1 MTAKTFDD
9 LRSEI
14 SSRHAGLSR
23 RLRQLAEFALHHPN
37 DMALETV
44 AVIADRAAVQPSTL
58 IRFAKAFG
66 FDGFSDM
73 QRVFR
78 TRLTERVPSYGD
90 RIRALR
96 RTAQPSGGD
105 LSTAAGV
112 LRHFAEAGIHALE
125 HLRDELPP
133 ADLEAAVD
141 LLAGANIVHIMGQRR
156 AFPVASY
163 LAYSLSHLERRI
175 CLIDGVGGLM
185 SLQAQ
190 NMMAGDVLIAAS
202 FRPYSPDTV
211 LVAETAMER
220 GVPVI
225 AITDGPL
232 SPLNPVAR
240 IALEVEDA
248 QVEAFRSLS
257 ATMCLA
263 LSLVVA
269 MGQRLT
275 GNDDGDGDE

>member
-1 MTAKTFDD
+1 MTAKTYDD
-9 LRSEI
+9 LRSQI
-14 SSRHAGLSR
+14 SARHAELSK
-23 RLRQLAEFALHHPN
+23 RLRQIAEFALHHPN

-96 RTAQPSGGD
+96 RTAYPGGD
-105 LSTAAGV
+105 LATTTGV

-125 HLRDELPP
+125 HLRDELSP
-133 ADLEAAVD
+133 ADLEAAVE
-141 LLAGANIVHIMGQRR
+141 LLADADMIHIMGQRR

-163 LAYSLSHLERRI
+163 LAYSLSHLDRRT
-175 CLIDGVGGLM
+175 CLIDGVGGLT
-185 SLQAQ
+185 SQQAQ
-190 NMMAGDVLIAAS
+190 NMAAGDVLLAAS

-211 LVAETAMER
+211 LVAELATER
-220 GVPVI
+220 AVPVV

-232 SPLNPVAR
+232 SPLSPLAR
-240 IALEVEDA
+240 VALEVEDA
-248 QVEAFRSLS
+248 QIEAFRSLS

-269 MGQRLT
+269 LGQRLT
-275 GNDDGDGDE
+275 GNGEGNGDG

>member
-1 MTAKTFDD
+1 MTAKTYDD
-9 LRSEI
+9 LRSQI
-14 SSRHAGLSR
+14 STRHAALSK
-23 RLRQLAEFALHHPN
+23 RLRQIAEFALHHPN

-96 RTAQPSGGD
+96 RTAYPGGD
-105 LSTAAGV
+105 DLATTAGV

-125 HLRDELPP
+125 HLRDELSP

-141 LLAGANIVHIMGQRR
+141 LLADAEIVHIMGQRR

-163 LAYSLSHLERRI
+163 LAYSLSHLDRRI
-175 CLIDGVGGLM
+175 CLIDGVGGLT
-185 SLQAQ
+185 SQQAQ
-190 NMMAGDVLIAAS
+190 NMMAGDVLLTAS

-211 LVAETAMER
+211 LVAELATER
-220 GVPVI
+220 GVPVV

-232 SPLNPVAR
+232 SPLSPLAQV
-240 IALEVEDA
+240 ALEVEDA
-248 QVEAFRSLS
+248 QIEAFRSLS
-257 ATMCLA
+257 ASMCLS

-269 MGQRLT
+269 LGQRLT
-275 GNDDGDGDE
+275 GNGDG